1 MGILLTKTTGIL
13 APIASLFGTLM
24 NWIYELLDL
33 IGIQNIG
40 LCIILF
46 TIIIYMLMLPLQVRQ
61 QKFTRISAVMN
72 PEIQAISNKYKDR
85 KDQASMLRM
94 QEETKLVYEKYGT
107 SPMGGCLGSLIQLPF
122 LFALWPVVQNIPA
135 YVGKFKAAFD
145 QFGLVEAI
153 KNTKG
158 YSDILK
164 EFVKDNTIA
173 VNLKTYKGENAIID
187 ILYKLQD
194 GTWDKLAEEFPKLA
208 DIIEQTQEHIKGFNY
223 FPTSSFGI
231 NIAETPSS
239 MLRDAL
245 EPFSILGIIIAVLI
259 PILAGLSQWISIQIS
274 QKEMEAVNGKKKNE
288 ENEMARQMGMMTKV
302 MPLMS
307 VVFCYTMPVGLGLY
321 WITSAVIRTIQ
332 QVAIN
337 KYLNKKSIDDIV
349 KQNVEKA
356 AKKRNK
362 KNVDAKNVNSMA
374 TRYTRKIEELKKEVI
389 ESDIKKEEASKKA
402 AKDIQTSS
410 YKSNAKPGSLAS
422 KANMVSDYNKRNN
435 K

>member
-1 MGILLTKTTGIL
+1 MGILLTKTTGLL

-33 IGIQNIG
+33 IGIHNIG

-46 TIIIYMLMLPLQVRQ
+46 SIIIYMLMLPLQIRQ

-72 PEIQAISNKYKDR
+72 PEIQAINNKYKDK

-135 YVGKFKAAFD
+135 YVGKFKAAFN
-145 QFGLVEAI
+145 QFGLVDAI

-158 YSDILK
+158 YSKIIEEL
-164 EFVKDNTIA
+164 VKDNRIA
-173 VNLKTYKGENAIID
+173 INAKTFEGKNAIID
-187 ILYKLQD
+187 VLYKLQD

-208 DIIEQTQEHIKGFNY
+208 DIIEQTQESIKGFNY

-239 MLRDAL
+239 MLRAAT
-245 EPFSILGIIIAVLI
+245 EPFSIVGIIVAILI
-259 PILAGLSQWISIQIS
+259 PVLAGLTQWLSMHIS
-274 QKEMEAVNGKKKNE
+274 QKEMDAVNNKKKDD
-288 ENEMARQMGMMTKV
+288 ENDMVRQMNMMTKF
-302 MPLMS
+302 MPVMS
-307 VVFCYTMPVGLGLY
+307 VVFCYTMPIGLGLY
-321 WITSAVIRTIQ
+321 WITSAVVRTIQ

-362 KNVDAKNVNSMA
+362 NNVDAKNVNSMA
-374 TRYTRKIEELKKEVI
+374 TKYTRKIEEMKREVI
-389 ESDIKKEEASKKA
+389 ENDIKREEAAKKA
-402 AKDIQTSS
+402 AKDVQVSS